1 MSLVCEG
8 CQDGGRLGTDTVNM
22 IERGEIRVGERERGR
37 KRGREKKRE
46 GEREIRRD

>member
-22 IERGEIRVGERERGR
+22 IERGERTVGEREW
-37 KRGREKKRE
+37 GREKRRE
-46 GEREIRRD
+46 RVIERGK